1 MLLIPLSLALVAS
14 PKVDLVGTWTAKVQF
29 TTGAFSTVKDL
40 EFLLAFHQDGT
51 MTESS
56 NYDASPPVPPAYGIW
71 RRTGTGRFEVKYVF
85 YNTKAPTKFQD
96 IQEGGGWAP
105 NGKGTLEEQITLA
118 RDGNSYTSSMTLEMV
133 DAKGK
138 RTDFWKAKVRAVRMK
153 F

>member
-1 MLLIPLSLALVAS
+1 MLLAPLLVVCAAS

-29 TTGAFSTVKDL
+29 TTGAFSSVKDL
-40 EFLLAFHQDGT
+40 EFLLCFHQDGT

-71 RRTGTGRFEVKYVF
+71 RRTSTGRYEAKYVF
-85 YNTKAPTKFQD
+85 YNTTPPTKFD
-96 IQEGGGWAP
+96 ELTEGGGWAP
-105 NGKGTLEEQITLA
+105 NGKGVLKEQIVLA
-118 RDGNSYTSSMTLEMV
+118 RDGNAYTSTLSLDMF

-138 RTDFWKAKVRAVRMK
+138 RTDAWKAKVRATRMR

>member
-1 MLLIPLSLALVAS
+1 MFLIPLSIALAAN
-14 PKVDLVGTWTAKVQF
+14 PKLDLVGVWTAKVQF
-29 TTGAFSTVKDL
+29 TTGAFASVKDL
-40 EFLLAFHQDGT
+40 EFLLAFHEDGT

-71 RRTGTGRFEVKYVF
+71 RRTGVGRFEAKYVF

-96 IQEGGGWAP
+96 ISDGGGWAP
-105 NGKGTLEEQITLA
+105 NGKGTLKEQITLA
-118 RDGNSYTSSMTLEMV
+118 RDGSFYTSSMTLEMV

-138 RTDFWKAKVRAVRMK
+138 RTDFWKAKVRATRMK